1 MTLLRT
7 ARLARNLLLAAGLL
21 APVAGFPEDIDL
33 FKGGSAITG
42 QKPNVLI
49 IVDNT
54 INWNSNANHWPGGKQ
69 AQEELEALS
78 TVVGT
83 LTGDVRLGLMMINS
97 SAGYVRFGLRNMD
110 ATNRTGFQQML
121 SGMSA
126 NTGSNDVPTSQ
137 GDYGALMFEAWK
149 YFSGASNAVI
159 GSSQRDYAG
168 NGSVNVSSYT
178 AGNLSGNP
186 LSSASSTTYVNPLSA
201 SQPCN
206 KNFIIFI
213 GNGFPSTS
221 STDPSS
227 LSVTGWTSADSTQI
241 YNEGTKTTYLDE
253 WARFLHKTGVANA
266 PCDTSVTPNICA
278 ESLVTT
284 YTIDVFKDHIDT
296 PQSNLLKSTA
306 SVGGGK
312 YFAATSKSE
321 ITDALNRI
329 INEIQ
334 AVNSV
339 FTSASLPVSV
349 NTQGTYLNQIYMGV
363 FRPDAAGQP
372 RWMGN
377 LKQYKFGITTDAT
390 GNDTIFL
397 ADANG
402 NAAVNSISGFVDP
415 SARSYWT
422 KSTSPSAGFWAFNP
436 TGTGGQYDSPDGDL
450 VEKGGAGQ
458 RLRDLGP
465 TSRTVYTCTGCA
477 ASGSTPEL
485 FNASNTALVT
495 ALTGVSSSITS
506 LTRVSTLASATTS
519 ADLLLSSPTDS
530 VSISGASVAG
540 YNGSFTATKVDSTHF
555 TFPIAETPATPAT
568 GSSIT
573 VSSGTSVAQS
583 VPTSGMTYSNGDV
596 TVSLPAHGFING
608 QSVVIGGAAVSAGM
622 ATANTKCTSR
632 ALATPTDVTCEY
644 NGTYNITY
652 VDANNFKFT
661 PPVANF
667 GTNQTASGTTTALD
681 PPDTITLPASPTPT
695 AAITCINNTGS
706 NSSVTIS
713 AITRVS
719 GAGTKQVKVQLATL
733 PTSCTT
739 TLTTSGSGNNGRIS
753 AISLSNTGN
762 TTVLDGVKTITG
774 VGTAC
779 GTTAA
784 SSSDKFVCFNVTV
797 TSSTVTTYSTTTII
811 PSSPATGTITAT
823 GIPTRTVSSITR
835 TAGNASNVAT
845 VTVTTAVNH
854 GFGAATSVAIT
865 GADQTEYNGTRTT
878 ANTVGNQLAIA
889 SGSNTLT
896 FTLTTGPATSA
907 TGASAAKGSTV
918 DPTTLINWIRGVDNK
933 EDENINS
940 SLVDCRASIH
950 GDVLHSRPLVV
961 NYGGTTGIYAY
972 YGSNDGTFRAVKAGQ
987 DESSTSTD
995 GNEVWSFVAP
1005 EHYSTLARLY
1015 NNTPYILY
1023 PGDVAPKTKRNYFFD
1038 GNIGV
1043 FQSADLTK
1051 THIFLSMRRGGR
1063 FIYALDV
1070 STPTAPKFL
1079 WKKSYTD
1086 TGFSEMGYTW
1096 SEPKVIAIK
1105 KTTGVA
1111 CKTSDSGLSTDAGSS
1126 YIRALVFGAGYDPAS
1141 DDTTDGNLRPVATM
1155 GRGVFV
1161 LKAEDG
1167 SLIKLLQA
1175 PANDFKGNTN
1185 STRSYPIPSDV
1196 TLLDTNG
1203 DGCIDRIYVGD
1214 TGAKLHRFDI
1224 GDASSANWK
1233 AYTIATLGD
1242 EENDGNSNDRRFLYP
1257 PEVVLGVLSGS
1268 QVAYVLA
1275 GTGNREE
1282 PASIAIDNRF
1292 FMIRDSL
1299 AVGATPATS
1308 TSTDTTVAGNAAYV
1322 VKQSQL
1328 AVITNFNAATTLVDP
1343 TASSFKGWSFAFE
1356 TGEKSVNAALT
1367 VAGTTFFGTN
1377 MPKAVDPR
1385 SCAANLGTARGYA
1398 LNFLNGT
1405 SAVGDRDGNGLFNKS
1420 DLYSVFKGG
1429 GLPPSPVSGV
1439 VQISPSQTVRFVIGS
1454 GGSGTTGSAIEGV
1467 KTQVNPSG
1475 TRTRVFWYFKKDD

>member
-1 MTLLRT
+1 MALLRISRF
-7 ARLARNLLLAAGLL
+7 ARTARNLLLAIGLL
-21 APVAGFPEDIDL
+21 APVAGFTEDIDL

-54 INWNSNANHWPGGKQ
+54 VNWNNNANHWPGGKQ
-69 AQEELEALS
+69 ASEELQALS

-83 LTGDVRLGLMMINS
+83 LTGDVRVGLMMINN
-97 SAGYVRFGLRNMD
+97 SAGYVRFGLRDMD
-110 ATNRTGFQQML
+110 ATNRAGFQQMVT
-121 SGMSA
+121 GMSQ
-126 NTGSNDVPTSQ
+126 NTGNNDVPSSQ
-137 GDYGALMFEAWK
+137 GDYGALMYEAWK

-159 GSSQRDYAG
+159 SSTQRDYAG
-168 NGSVNVSSYT
+168 NGSVNVSPYT
-178 AGNLSGNP
+178 AGNLAGNP
-186 LSSASSTTYVNPLSA
+186 LSSSSSTTYVNPLSA

-227 LSVTGWTSADSTQI
+227 LGVAGWTSSDSTQI

-253 WARFLHKTGVANA
+253 WARFLHNKGVNNV

-278 ESLVTT
+278 DGLVTT
-284 YTIDVFKDHIDT
+284 YTIDVYKDHLDPPET
-296 PQSNLLKSTA
+296 ALLKSTA

-312 YFAATSKSE
+312 YFAATSTAE
-321 ITDALNRI
+321 FTDALNRI

-372 RWMGN
+372 RWKGN
-377 LKQYKFGITTDAT
+377 LKQYKFGITTDAS

-397 ADANG
+397 ADADG
-402 NAAVNSISGFVDP
+402 HAAVNSISGFIDP

-458 RLRDLGP
+458 KLRDLGP

-477 ASGSTPEL
+477 TSGSTPDL
-485 FNASNTALVT
+485 FNTSNTALIS
-495 ALTGVSSSITS
+495 ALTGTAASVTS

-519 ADLLLSSPTDS
+519 ADLLLNSPTDS
-530 VSISGASVAG
+530 VSISGASVSG
-540 YNGSFTATKVDSTHF
+540 YNGSWTATKVDSTNF
-555 TFPIAETPATPAT
+555 TFPIAETPVTPAT
-568 GSSIT
+568 GAAIT
-573 VSSGTSVAQS
+573 VSAGTSIAQS
-583 VPTSGMTYSNGDV
+583 VTAGNLTNTIATNGKV
-596 TVSLPAHGFING
+596 NVNLPAHGFINN
-608 QSVVIGGAAVSAGM
+608 QSVTIAGANISAGM
-622 ATANTKCTSR
+622 STATTKCAGYSATA
-632 ALATPTDVTCEY
+632 TCEY

-652 VDANNFKFT
+652 VDANNFQYSPLT
-661 PPVANF
+661 ANL
-667 GTNQTASGTTTALD
+667 GSNTATITSID
-681 PPDTITLPASPTPT
+681 PPDPIISPLGDTTIS
-695 AAITCINNTGS
+695 CRTGS
-706 NSSVTIS
+706 TTTTTTVTNSSVS
-713 AITRVS
+713 RPAGGAAGASKLVS
-719 GAGTKQVKVQLATL
+719 VAMSSIPVTCANPLVTA
-733 PTSCTT
+733 
-739 TLTTSGSGNNGRIS
+739 GSGRVT
-753 AISLSNTGN
+753 AISVANTSSPGLN
-762 TTVLDGVKTITG
+762 ITPVTVSY
-774 VGTAC
+774 GTVAC
-779 GTTAA
+779 GTGMH
-784 SSSDKFVCFNVTV
+784 FCFNVTL
-797 TSSTVTTYSTTTII
+797 TSIASPGATTTII
-811 PSSPATGTITAT
+811 PVSPATGTITAT
-823 GIPTRTVSSITR
+823 GIPTRAVSSITR
-835 TAGNASNVAT
+835 TAGAASNVAI

-854 GFGAATSVAIT
+854 GFGAATSVTIS

-896 FTLTTGPATSA
+896 FTLTTGPATPA
-907 TGASAAKGSTV
+907 TGASAAKGSSV
-918 DPTTLINWIRGVDNK
+918 DPATLVNWIRGVDNK
-933 EDENINS
+933 EDENING

-1015 NNTPYILY
+1015 NNSPYILY

-1051 THIFLSMRRGGR
+1051 TNIFISMRRGGR

-1086 TGFSEMGYTW
+1086 TGFSELGYTW

-1111 CKTSDSGLSTDAGSS
+1111 CKTSDSGLSTDASSS

-1141 DDTTDGNLRPVATM
+1141 DDTTTGAFRPAATM

-1224 GDASSANWK
+1224 GDASSTNWK

-1242 EENDGNSNDRRFLYP
+1242 IGNNGGSNDRKFLYP
-1257 PEVVLGVLSGS
+1257 PEVVLSILNGS

-1282 PASIAIDNRF
+1282 PSSSAVNDNF
-1292 FMIRDSL
+1292 YMVRDSL

-1308 TSTDTTVAGNAAYV
+1308 TSTNTAVVGNAAYV
-1322 VKQSQL
+1322 VGDSQL
-1328 AVITNFNAATTLVDP
+1328 TSITNFNAATTLVDP

-1377 MPKAVDPR
+1377 KPKAVDPR

-1405 SAVGDRDGNGLFNKS
+1405 SAVGDRDGNGTINRT
-1420 DLYSVFKGG
+1420 DLYSVFTGG

-1439 VQISPSQTVRFVIGS
+1439 VQISPSKTVRFVIGS
-1454 GGSGTTGSAIEGV
+1454 GGSGTTGSAIQGV